1 MKNKK
6 RFTAFLLAAS
16 MLFINTNSSL
26 FAKEEAK
33 GEEISEQSDKTRQ
46 PSSISYAPTQQALS
60 GSIPPE
66 ETKEEPKEE
75 AETPKTKEAVQTVE
89 VKTTIYLDA
98 NKNEKK
104 DKEEKGVSHI
114 EVRLYKM
121 LEGTVEKEASYQAI
135 INIKGEVYPKDV
147 EAGSYRIE
155 YESMDSEKDLKDY
168 TGVSGNDENTK
179 KLSENAMIIQGK
191 ASLVLS
197 TVVIDTDKQY
207 FRAGTD
213 IQKSDFK
220 VYKVYSDESLVLI
233 PEDQFHIDLKTVPN
247 NDKEVFNL
255 KFTLIQDE
263 IGKTISKTEAFV
275 IQREIALDQLMVKN
289 GVTDLISGKHVILN
303 EGDVIIPEEIL
314 YNEKPYFITSI
325 GSLAFYM
332 NKAITSIKIPES
344 IKSIEYEAF
353 YYCENLKGEL
363 ILPKTLNYIGRFA
376 FYYGSGLTGNLVI
389 PDSVTSIGNYAFL
402 SCDSLEKII
411 IQGKSE
417 GEITG
422 SPWGAPDTVTIEWQ
436 PSQEGA

>member
-1 MKNKK
+1 
-6 RFTAFLLAAS
+6 
-16 MLFINTNSSL
+16 
-26 FAKEEAK
+26 
-33 GEEISEQSDKTRQ
+33 
-46 PSSISYAPTQQALS
+46 
-60 GSIPPE
+60 
-66 ETKEEPKEE
+66 
-75 AETPKTKEAVQTVE
+75 
-89 VKTTIYLDA
+89 
-98 NKNEKK
+98 
-104 DKEEKGVSHI
+104 
-114 EVRLYKM
+114 
-121 LEGTVEKEASYQAI
+121 
-135 INIKGEVYPKDV
+135 
-147 EAGSYRIE
+147 
-155 YESMDSEKDLKDY
+155 
-168 TGVSGNDENTK
+168 
-179 KLSENAMIIQGK
+179 
-191 ASLVLS
+191 
-197 TVVIDTDKQY
+197 
-207 FRAGTD
+207 
-213 IQKSDFK
+213 
-220 VYKVYSDESLVLI
+220 LVLI

-325 GSLAFYM
+325 GSSAFYM

>member
-1 MKNKK
+1 
-6 RFTAFLLAAS
+6 

-168 TGVSGNDENTK
+168 TGVSGNDE
-179 KLSENAMIIQGK
+179 IQINNILEQEPIFK
-191 ASLVLS
+191 NQTSKF
-197 TVVIDTDKQY
+197 IKY
-207 FRAGTD
+207 
-213 IQKSDFK
+213 IQ
-220 VYKVYSDESLVLI
+220 
-233 PEDQFHIDLKTVPN
+233 
-247 NDKEVFNL
+247 
-255 KFTLIQDE
+255 
-263 IGKTISKTEAFV
+263 
-275 IQREIALDQLMVKN
+275 
-289 GVTDLISGKHVILN
+289 
-303 EGDVIIPEEIL
+303 
-314 YNEKPYFITSI
+314 
-325 GSLAFYM
+325 M
-332 NKAITSIKIPES
+332 NHW
-344 IKSIEYEAF
+344 Y
-353 YYCENLKGEL
+353 
-363 ILPKTLNYIGRFA
+363 
-376 FYYGSGLTGNLVI
+376 
-389 PDSVTSIGNYAFL
+389 
-402 SCDSLEKII
+402 
-411 IQGKSE
+411 
-417 GEITG
+417 
-422 SPWGAPDTVTIEWQ
+422 
-436 PSQEGA
+436 